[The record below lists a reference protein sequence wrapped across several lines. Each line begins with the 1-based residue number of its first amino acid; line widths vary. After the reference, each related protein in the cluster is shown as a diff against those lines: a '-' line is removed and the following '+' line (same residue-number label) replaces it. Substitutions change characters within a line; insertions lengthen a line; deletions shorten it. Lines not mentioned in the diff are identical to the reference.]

1 MLIKLNELIK
11 HMQALISTSEANQCD
26 EIRRKLNFAVK
37 FTISLPY
44 KILRVKFDKRGQNL
58 K

>member
-11 HMQALISTSEANQCD
+11 HMQALISTSEANQYD

-44 KILRVKFDKRGQNL
+44 KILRVKFDKKG
-58 K
+58 KI